1 MVPQWL
7 IEKKRDGHALTA
19 DEIRA
24 FINGYTRGDIPD
36 YQMAALAM
44 AIFFR
49 GMTFDEVATLTDT
62 MMRSGELVDTASIKL
77 PKVDKHSTGGI
88 GDKVSLVL
96 APIVACCGVAVPM
109 ISGRGLGI
117 TGGTLD
123 KLDSIPGYRTNLS
136 SAEFVRVLNTC
147 GCCIIG
153 QTATLAPADKML
165 YALRDVTGTVP
176 SIPLISAS
184 IMSKKLAEGTD
195 ALLLDVKWGTGAF
208 MKSPR
213 QARELAE
220 TMVEIGSRMG
230 KRMTAL
236 LTDMNQ
242 PLGCTAGNALEVHES
257 VESLQG
263 RGPADLM
270 ELTLTQAAHMLLLA
284 KRVKTLK
291 AARVQV
297 NKALDSGAAFEKFLE
312 MVKLQGGD
320 LRVLEDTSRL
330 PQARIQR
337 EVVAP
342 RSGIVARVGA
352 EEIGKACLVLGAGRV
367 RVEDAVDHA
376 VGISGL
382 VKIGTR
388 VEKGQPLFTIHANAE
403 KHYAEGR
410 KLAESAVTIQ
420 SKPPKLLP
428 LIVETIQPK
437 ARRGK

>member
-1 MVPQWL
+1 
-7 IEKKRDGHALTA
+7 
-19 DEIRA
+19 
-24 FINGYTRGDIPD
+24 
-36 YQMAALAM
+36 
-44 AIFFR
+44 
-49 GMTFDEVATLTDT
+49 
-62 MMRSGELVDTASIKL
+62 
-77 PKVDKHSTGGI
+77 
-88 GDKVSLVL
+88 
-96 APIVACCGVAVPM
+96 
-109 ISGRGLGI
+109 
-117 TGGTLD
+117 
-123 KLDSIPGYRTNLS
+123 YRTNLS

-230 KRMTAL
+230 KSMTAL